1 MSPEPADF
9 VGKLEVE
16 NEGWVTVATGRIGGL
31 EGYAVL
37 LAS

>member
-16 NEGWVTVATGRIGGL
+16 DGGTVATGGIGGL

-37 LAS
+37 LA